1 MDDESLPRFDPVT
14 GRAHGITVTLTN
26 LSYRQANT
34 EKKYAYGEFG
44 SEFLQALHEALP
56 APRRRGLIRST
67 LVCPVCETP
76 LGRIADR
83 PVAVSAEV
91 ALRKIPPIRVDLE
104 MPGIKCPGCD
114 RSIVDI
120 DDRDLQSD
128 LSDALI
134 DAFAAVS
141 LKPGGDGD
149 PDPIP

>member
-1 MDDESLPRFDPVT
+1 MDDGSLPRFDPVT
-14 GRAHGITVTLTN
+14 GQAHDITVTLTN
-26 LSYRQANT
+26 LSYRQT
-34 EKKYAYGEFG
+34 DKGKRYAYGEFG

-67 LVCPVCETP
+67 LVCPVCEAP
-76 LGRIADR
+76 LGGIAVQ

-91 ALRKIPPIRVDLE
+91 VLKRIPPIRVDLE

-114 RSIVDI
+114 RSLVDI

-134 DAFAAVS
+134 AAFATVS
-141 LKPGGDGD
+141 LKPG
-149 PDPIP
+149 